1 MAIIGTVIVYI
12 IMICAVLGAFASI
25 KNSEE
30 GLGKEFMSGLHA
42 IGHIFIPAAG
52 IMASIPYLT
61 WFINK
66 FVSPMFESIG
76 ADPAI
81 AATTILASDMG
92 GYQLAG
98 ALMTSNEGWIMALIV
113 GYMAGATI
121 VFSIPMGLAMLDKRD
136 HKYMALGV
144 MSGILTI
151 PIGALISTV
160 LVVLFNTEVR
170 DVISTTSDSTYEFVI
185 SYGQILLNL
194 LPLFIFVVIM
204 AAGLKFFPRGMITGF
219 MVFGRVMDA
228 AIKIVLVFSIVEI
241 FTGLFSTLF
250 GAWGFDPI
258 MADEKD
264 QFRALETAGYIGIM
278 LAGAFPMVYLLRKYA
293 GKPLE
298 AGGRKIGLSSAG
310 SAGILAT
317 MANILA
323 MFSLVRYMRP
333 KDKVIN
339 IAFAVCA
346 AFLLGD
352 HLSFTANFQPTIIL
366 PVIIGKLSAG
376 ILAIAIAYWLSI
388 PTALKLEEKDRADG
402 IIRPGEY
409 LEDDVI
415 YDHEDKEGKDKE
427 KVEAEKQ
434 LETVNS

>member
-1 MAIIGTVIVYI
+1 MEMIGTVIVYI
-12 IMICAVLGAFASI
+12 IMVCAVLGAFAAI
-25 KNSEE
+25 KNPEE

-42 IGHIFIPAAG
+42 VGHIFVPAAG

-61 WFINK
+61 WFISK
-66 FVSPMFESIG
+66 FIGPIFDAIG

-92 GYQLAG
+92 GYHLAD
-98 ALMTSNEGWIMALIV
+98 ALKNSYEGWIMAMVV

-136 HKYMALGV
+136 HKYMALGI

-151 PIGALISTV
+151 PIGALIASV
-160 LVVLFNTEVR
+160 LIVLFNTDVR
-170 DVISTTSDSTYEFVI
+170 EIISTTSASTYEFVI
-185 SYGQILLNL
+185 SYGQILINL
-194 LPLFIFVVIM
+194 LPLFIFVIVL
-204 AAGLKFFPRGMITGF
+204 AAGLKFFPRAMVAGF
-219 MVFGRVMDA
+219 MIFGRVMDA
-228 AIKIVLVFSIVEI
+228 AIKLVLVFSIVEI
-241 FTGLFSTLF
+241 FTGVFTKVF

-258 MADEKD
+258 MADATD
-264 QFRALETAGYIGIM
+264 QFRALETAGNIGIM
-278 LAGAFPMVYLLRKYA
+278 LAGAFPMVYLIRKYA
-293 GKPLE
+293 SKPLE
-298 AGGRKIGLSSAG
+298 AGGRKLGLSSVG

-323 MFSLVRYMRP
+323 MFSLVRYMKP

-339 IAFAVCA
+339 IAFGVCA

-366 PVIIGKLSAG
+366 PVMIGKLAAG
-376 ILAIAIAYWLSI
+376 VIAIVIAYWISV

-402 IIRPGEY
+402 TIRPGEY
-409 LEDDVI
+409 LED
-415 YDHEDKEGKDKE
+415 EE
-427 KVEAEKQ
+427 KVSP
-434 LETVNS
+434 TNS

>member
-1 MAIIGTVIVYI
+1 MAMIGTVIVYI
-12 IMICAVLGAFASI
+12 IMFCAVLGAFAAI
-25 KNSEE
+25 KNPED

-42 IGHIFIPAAG
+42 VGHIFVPAAG

-61 WFINK
+61 WFISK
-66 FVSPMFESIG
+66 FIGPIFDAIG

-92 GYQLAG
+92 GYQLAN
-98 ALMTSNEGWIMALIV
+98 ALKTSYEGWIMALIV

-144 MSGILTI
+144 MSGVLTI
-151 PIGALISTV
+151 PIGAFIASV
-160 LVVLFNTEVR
+160 LVVLFNTEIR

-185 SYGQILLNL
+185 SYGQILINL
-194 LPLFIFVVIM
+194 LPLLIFVLLI
-204 AAGLKFFPRGMITGF
+204 AAGLKFFPRGMIAGF
-219 MVFGRVMDA
+219 MIFGRVMDA
-228 AIKIVLVFSIVEI
+228 AIKLVLVFSIVEI
-241 FTGLFSTLF
+241 FTGLFTTIF

-258 MADEKD
+258 MADEAD

-293 GKPLE
+293 AKPLE
-298 AGGRKIGLSSAG
+298 AGGRKIGLSSTG

-352 HLSFTANFQPTIIL
+352 HLSFTANFQPNIIL
-366 PVIIGKLSAG
+366 PVIIGKLTAG
-376 ILAIAIAYWLSI
+376 ICAIGIAYWLSV

-402 IIRPGEY
+402 TILPGEY
-409 LEDDVI
+409 LED
-415 YDHEDKEGKDKE
+415 E
-427 KVEAEKQ
+427 KAEKK
-434 LETVNS
+434 VKA